1 MRDGDYT
8 QMKETHRAWDTDAP
22 VALTIYCDK
31 NVIKNIQT
39 GKIIVIDRAI
49 VKLPTP

>member
-1 MRDGDYT
+1 MRDGEYT
-8 QMKETHRAWDTDAP
+8 QMKAMHHELDGDAL
-22 VALTIYCDK
+22 VVSTIDCDK

-39 GKIIVIDRAI
+39 GKIIVIDRTI